1 MTDSEIQSNSSV
13 PLRETPWTTNR
24 TLVEKHP
31 ELHHYTTRAGLEG
44 IWTTNS
50 LWATH
55 FSRLSDSSEIV
66 LLKDPLIAA
75 LEAPVRREII
85 KNQHDSLRLRRFVK
99 MRGGVSAYAHEAA
112 RKFVDAIFASAFTGA
127 GVVRPMA
134 EPFISSF
141 CSHANDHQYEQANG
155 LLSQWR
161 GYGVQGRYALVFDT
175 QRLDHLLA
183 REWQAHFWLQL
194 ELSEAIYLKG
204 LATLETS
211 FPKLLEKVIEQMSN
225 ALQSDNKQF
234 AYFIE
239 TFLQAATLLKHRGFE
254 EEREVRIVAI
264 PHSKRLIEDARMKD
278 FIMGRPPLKE
288 VRTLGES
295 KKYVALFES
304 LDAELPIKRIIVG
317 PGAKQEEDIEFAC
330 SLVSNRVPIWK
341 SETPFIG

>member
-1 MTDSEIQSNSSV
+1 MHMRPLANSLMPSSLLHLRGREWFGRWQNLSSV
-13 PLRETPWTTNR
+13 HFAATPMTINTNKQMVYSANGGDMASKGVMR
-24 TLVEKHP
+24 
-31 ELHHYTTRAGLEG
+31 
-44 IWTTNS
+44 S
-50 LWATH
+50 
-55 FSRLSDSSEIV
+55 FST
-66 LLKDPLIAA
+66 LKD
-75 LEAPVRREII
+75 
-85 KNQHDSLRLRRFVK
+85 F
-99 MRGGVSAYAHEAA
+99 
-112 RKFVDAIFASAFTGA
+112 
-127 GVVRPMA
+127 
-134 EPFISSF
+134 
-141 CSHANDHQYEQANG
+141 
-155 LLSQWR
+155 
-161 GYGVQGRYALVFDT
+161 
-175 QRLDHLLA
+175 DHLLA